1 MIGPNKSQNVSGEYF
16 TLVSFPTCMKL
27 ADLPYIYLYL
37 NQSGHI
43 ASSSMIL
50 KLALN
55 ILTLKK
61 GTLHTSALAQSVPGD
76 TRGHFSLYS
85 CTNAKCPGGH
95 FLGGG
100 GEGDIC
106 TTKFFATARRDQS
119 NYGRSDSR

>member
-1 MIGPNKSQNVSGEYF
+1 
-16 TLVSFPTCMKL
+16 MKL

-76 TRGHFSLYS
+76 TRGHFALYS
-85 CTNAKCPGGH
+85 CTNAKCPRGILFRGGRGGH
-95 FLGGG
+95 LHDQIF
-100 GEGDIC
+100 
-106 TTKFFATARRDQS
+106 RDS
-119 NYGRSDSR
+119 S